1 MDWIRM
7 LLSRCFGLI
16 HGKALDADL
25 DEELRA
31 HIDLAINEN
40 LKRGLPLEEARAA
53 AFRALGG
60 VTQTKE
66 RYRSQRGLP
75 ILEVLAQDIRYG
87 LRQLHNSPGFTLTVI
102 LTLALGIGANTAIFT
117 LVHGVLERS
126 LPVADP
132 SRLYRVGD
140 MGTCCYYDGFES
152 DNGDFDLFPYDLY
165 LQLQR
170 VSPEFEQLTAVQ
182 AGGSALS
189 VRSGSSPA
197 KPLRSEFV
205 SGNYF
210 ATLGIGVYAGRP
222 LIPSDD
228 KPGAAPVIV
237 LSYPAWQTDFA
248 GDPRVVGSTV
258 YVQTHPFTIVAIA
271 PPGFFGDRIIE
282 RPPDVWIPLA
292 NEPIIEGAGTS
303 LWPQGE
309 EDTAWL
315 YILGRVKPQA
325 NIAALQV
332 KLSGELRRWMSARVS
347 YTAHGGAARIPLQH
361 VVLAPG
367 GAGIQRLQQQTGK
380 SLRMLMLLSSLVLL
394 IACANVAN
402 LLLARGTTRRA
413 ELAVRMALG
422 AARKRLIGQILTQS
436 VLISLIG
443 GAAGLGVAY
452 ALSQMI
458 LALAF
463 PHARNMPIHASPS
476 LPVLAF
482 ALLVSLLTG
491 IIFGTA
497 PAWMGSQARPVEAL
511 RGANRSAGNQSSF
524 PQKVLVVVQVA
535 FSVVLLSGAF
545 LMARS
550 LANLEHQNF
559 GIATANRYVVSF
571 DPHGAGYTL
580 ERLPA
585 LYRQVEDHLSALPAA
600 AHVSLARYTPLDG
613 NNWGSCVVQQGHPA
627 PGPGDGCYSS
637 WDRVSLRFLQS
648 MDVPVV
654 RGRNFSAQDTQTST
668 TVVLVNQA
676 FARRFFPH
684 QNPIGQ
690 HFGLVSPKN
699 SGSFEIVGVFAD
711 FKMSDPRREAEPL
724 FLRPLTQQYLGYTD
738 PEAVS
743 SEASSMF
750 VGSIIV
756 QFVRPP
762 QDAEAMIRRAL
773 AEIDPNLTVF
783 YFTSYDA
790 QVAGNFNQDR
800 LIARLTSLF
809 GVLALTLASVGLYG
823 VVSFFVARR
832 TSEIGIRMAMGAP
845 RSSVVSTVLRGAL
858 GQVLVGLALGVPAA
872 LYMGHLVSSLL
883 YGVSGDDPLAYIE
896 GTLALAIS
904 AAVAGFIP
912 ARRAA
917 SIDPMRALRAE

>member
-1 MDWIRM
+1 MDWIRI
-7 LLSRCFGLI
+7 LFSRCASLF
-16 HGKALDADL
+16 HKKELDNDL
-25 DEELRA
+25 DEELRS
-31 HIDLAINEN
+31 HIDLAVEEH
-40 LKRGLPLEEARAA
+40 LARGMSKEEARQAA
-53 AFRALGG
+53 VRAFGG

-66 RYRSQRGLP
+66 QFRITRGLP

-87 LRQLHNSPGFTLTVI
+87 LRQFRNSPGFTVTVI

-170 VSPEFEQLTAVQ
+170 VSPGFEQLAAVQ
-182 AGGSALS
+182 AGGSSLS
-189 VRSGSSPA
+189 VRNGSSPA

-210 ATLGIGVYAGRP
+210 ATLGVGTYAGRP
-222 LIPSDD
+222 LISTDD

-237 LSYPAWQTDFA
+237 LSYPAWQADFA
-248 GDPRVVGSTV
+248 GDPRIVGSTV
-258 YVQTHPFTIVAIA
+258 YLQTHPFTVAGIA
-271 PPGFFGDRIIE
+271 PPGFFGDRIID

-292 NEPIIEGAGTS
+292 HEPTIEGAGTS

-325 NIAALQV
+325 NIAVLQA
-332 KLSGELRRWMSARVS
+332 KLSGELRQWMSAHVS

-361 VVLAPG
+361 VVITPG

-380 SLRMLMLLSSLVLL
+380 SLRMLMILSSLVLL

-402 LLLARGTTRRA
+402 LLLARGTARRG

-436 VLISLIG
+436 VLLSLIG
-443 GAAGLGVAY
+443 GAVGLGVAY

-463 PHARNMPIHASPS
+463 PHARNMPVHASPT

-497 PAWMGSQARPVEAL
+497 PAWLGSHARPVEAL

-524 PQKVLVVVQVA
+524 PQKALVVLQVA

-550 LANLEHQNF
+550 LANLEHQKF
-559 GIATANRYVVSF
+559 GIATADRFVVSF
-571 DPHGAGYTL
+571 DPQGAGYSL

-585 LYRQVEDHLSALPAA
+585 LYRQIEDRLSSLPAA
-600 AHVSLARYTPLDG
+600 ANVSLARYTPLDG
-613 NNWGSCVVQQGHPA
+613 NTWGSCVVQEGHPD
-627 PGPGDGCYSS
+627 PGAGDNCFSS
-637 WDRVSLRFLQS
+637 WDRVSNRFLQS
-648 MDVPVV
+648 IDVPIV

-676 FARRFFPH
+676 FARRFFPN

-711 FKMSDPRREAEPL
+711 FKMSDPRRDAEPL
-724 FLRPLTQQYLGYTD
+724 FLRPLAQQYLGYTD
-738 PEAVS
+738 PEAIS

-750 VGSIIV
+750 VDSMIV

-762 QDAEAMIRRAL
+762 QDAETMIRRAL
-773 AEIDPNLTVF
+773 AEIDPNLTIF
-783 YFTSYDA
+783 SFTSYDQ
-790 QVAGNFNQDR
+790 QVAVNFNQDR

-832 TSEIGIRMAMGAP
+832 TSEIGIRMAMGAS

-858 GQVLVGLALGVPAA
+858 GQILMGLALGVPAA
-872 LYMGHLVSSLL
+872 FYAGHLVSSLL
-883 YGVSGDDPLAYIE
+883 YGVTGHDPLAYLE
-896 GTLALAIS
+896 GTLVLTVA

-917 SIDPMRALRAE
+917 SIDPMRALRSE